1 MGNKDNIKQQ
11 LDSKTIKTTLSL
23 PEDLHIFLGSIKS
36 VPKTRVLM
44 LAIEKLLNSSN
55 LGDNY
60 RRCNV
65 DLCNEIKKFLTGKFR
80 DTIKEID
87 ENANDE
93 KIKYMQKVMF
103 IGSLSEDLKKLKN
116 LSNMD
121 NVENIYETN
130 YIYVK
135 YIYPF
140 FEALGYT
147 DGNEKNWKLEMLKLK
162 VNLNSLLIE
171 CINEFIEKK

>member
-44 LAIEKLLNSSN
+44 LAIENLLNSSN
-55 LGDNY
+55 LGDSY

-65 DLCNEIKKFLTGKFR
+65 DLCDEIKKFLAKKFE

-87 ENANDE
+87 ENANEE

-103 IGSLSEDLKKLKN
+103 IGSLSKDLKKLEN
-116 LSNMD
+116 LGD

-140 FEALGYT
+140 FEELGYT

-162 VNLNSLLIE
+162 VNLTSLLIE

>member
-1 MGNKDNIKQQ
+1 MENNIKQQ
-11 LDSKTIKTTLSL
+11 LDAKTIKTTLSL
-23 PEDLHIFLGSIKS
+23 PEDLHLFLGNIQN

-80 DTIKEID
+80 DTIKEINK
-87 ENANDE
+87 NANDE

-140 FEALGYT
+140 FESLGYI